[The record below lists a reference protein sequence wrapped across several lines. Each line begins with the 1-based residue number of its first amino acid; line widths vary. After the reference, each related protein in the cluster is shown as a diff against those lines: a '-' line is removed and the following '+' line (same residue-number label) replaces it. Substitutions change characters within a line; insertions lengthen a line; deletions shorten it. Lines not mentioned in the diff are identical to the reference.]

1 MKSRRVILTIEV
13 QTCLPLSELRDPY
26 SITFPH
32 RGGGGTVFADPGMEK
47 QGVGYGTIVQ
57 VQANAIRPE
66 PKGKRKALLDRKA
79 AFAERSAYRA
89 RLAKFAKEDA
99 RLAAADRLKQLGGI
113 NWKRV
118 HAVDEILD
126 HYRDAVRQRKAK
138 RAKGAK

>member
-57 VQANAIRPE
+57 VQADSVQPV
-66 PKGKRKALLDRKA
+66 RKAYRLPADRSEQ
-79 AFAERSAYRA
+79 ERRDARA
-89 RLAKFAKEDA
+89 KLAKKFADKVSTWPAKKLRACLAQPETV
-99 RLAAADRLKQLGGI
+99 AAAE
-113 NWKRV
+113 KR
-118 HAVDEILD
+118 E
-126 HYRDAVRQRKAK
+126 RKAK

>member
-47 QGVGYGTIVQ
+47 QCIGYGTIVQ

-66 PKGKRKALLDRKA
+66 PQPRSKRARMAQFAKDD
-79 AFAERSAYRA
+79 AER
-89 RLAKFAKEDA
+89 
-99 RLAAADRLKQLGGI
+99 ADPRRSGWFSDRIAEVQSKP
-113 NWKRV
+113 
-118 HAVDEILD
+118 D
-126 HYRDAVRQRKAK
+126 RKAK